1 MKKIKA
7 KLASTKL
14 NKHKIKTESITHFGM
29 RALRLYGNEVNLER
43 ATPDLIDGLKPVVR
57 RIVYGSSE
65 IARTEFVKTAQMIG
79 HVMGT
84 YHPHGDA
91 SLMGATVTMVQSSVP
106 LLHGKGGWGNLI
118 DNAAAMRYN
127 NVRLSH
133 FGRTGLDSDY
143 ANKEVTSFVPNY
155 DDKTVEPVSIP
166 FPLPV
171 ILFNGG
177 EGIGYGSACKLPS
190 FTPESVVTV
199 LKRLLTGEKLKAEDF
214 AKSLKPTHRWG
225 GEFVRSKENKKA
237 WLQMFTT
244 SRASVQFQS
253 PLIVDES
260 KRTVVINEWPDGL
273 EPEKFILWVRS
284 LPETNEAYPSKGS
297 VEFTLVMKK
306 GFNVAQFEKWVEQI
320 QKKTRVKAAFN
331 INVTHRTAKIEDGVV
346 SYDVALMALS
356 VPKLLIA
363 WLRARLETE
372 IKSLGYRIRKQQAA
386 IDYSKL
392 LIFAANKLDI
402 IVPIVRF
409 SKTPREELSKKLKI
423 SGEQA
428 DQILDLTL
436 RKLTRL
442 DQDTWKAKLKD
453 QETFMVQLNKWLKA
467 PKKKMITD
475 MDKAMEAIVL
485 DRVHKEKQDKQKLT
499 LKKAK

>member
-1 MKKIKA
+1 MKKP
-7 KLASTKL
+7 KLAKG
-14 NKHKIKTESITHFGM
+14 KIKTESITRFGM
-29 RALRLYGNEVNLER
+29 RALRLYGDEVNLER

-57 RIVYGSSE
+57 RIVYGASE
-65 IARTEFVKTAQMIG
+65 VARTEFAKTAQVVG

-84 YHPHGDA
+84 YHPHGD
-91 SLMGATVTMVQSSVP
+91 SSISGACTTMVQSCVP
-106 LLHGKGGWGNLI
+106 LIHGKGGWGNLI
-118 DNAAAMRYN
+118 DNAAAMRYTN
-127 NVRLSH
+127 MRLSN

-155 DDKTVEPVSIP
+155 DDRTVEPVSIP

-177 EGIGYGSACKLPS
+177 EGIGYGSACNLPS
-190 FTPESVVTV
+190 FTPESVVAV
-199 LKRLLTGEKLKAEDF
+199 LKQLLSGEKLKAEDF
-214 AKSLKPTHRWG
+214 AKALKPIQRWG
-225 GEFVRSKENKKA
+225 GEFVKTKENKKA
-237 WLQMFTT
+237 WLSMFTS

-260 KRTVVINEWPDGL
+260 KRTVVINEWPSGL
-273 EPEKFILWVRS
+273 DPEKFILWVRS

-297 VEFTLVMKK
+297 AEFTLVMRK

-320 QKKTRVKAAFN
+320 QKKTRVKSAFN

-346 SYDVALMALS
+346 SYDVVLMALS

-363 WLRARLETE
+363 WLRARLATE
-372 IKSLGYRIRKQQAA
+372 ISSLGYRIRKQQAA

-392 LIFAANKLDI
+392 LIFAASKLDI
-402 IVPIVRF
+402 IVPII
-409 SKTPREELSKKLKI
+409 KTAKNPKEELSKKLKI
-423 SGEQA
+423 TLEQA

-442 DQDTWKAKLKD
+442 DQDALKSKLAD
-453 QETFMVQLNKWLKA
+453 QEKFMVQLNKWLKA

-499 LKKAK
+499 LKKKA